1 MERVTLIAGMAQ
13 QGKTTLALR
22 VIVAES
28 PHVIVLDQVR
38 SKPFQGVPLA
48 WDSWESLA
56 AFLASERADGRWIGC
71 LRTMEFADYGA
82 ALRAAPCYRHT
93 ALLVDEALS
102 FTTDPETLDALVK
115 CARSNAHFG
124 NGLGVP
130 LVLTAQR
137 PGDLPPDVRSQV
149 TRWYSFRQEEPRDLT
164 YLAERCSPSFA
175 EEVAGLPP
183 HEYRVFPPLAAS
195 ESRRATQAVEES
207 NAYEQGEGSG
217 DVRRRSAGR
226 PGGAPDVPEIQSDSA
241 SPRPHQVREG
251 VHV

>member
-22 VIVAES
+22 VVLAES
-28 PHVIVLDQVR
+28 PRVIVLDPVR
-38 SKPFQGVPLA
+38 SKPFKSVPLA
-48 WDSWESLA
+48 WDSWDELA
-56 AFLASERADGRWIGC
+56 AFLASPQATGRWIGC
-71 LRTMEFADYGA
+71 LRTMEFADYGMA
-82 ALRAAPCYRHT
+82 MRAAPCYRHT

-183 HEYRVFPPLAAS
+183 HEYRVFPPLTAAVEENQDHVEG
-195 ESRRATQAVEES
+195 ESRR
-207 NAYEQGEGSG
+207 
-217 DVRRRSAGR
+217 DVRGRSAGR
-226 PGGAPDVPEIQSDSA
+226 AGRAPDVPEVQSDPA
-241 SPRPHQVREG
+241 PPRPHQVREG